1 METKDIEYYDIIGGE
16 LQCLGAGV
24 SGHVF
29 AIDDHTVVKVALR
42 TGNEYM
48 DNELLESHM
57 LERRV
62 FERLGKHHR
71 ICELKYAINR
81 GLVLERLVES
91 LRDRLSNLRK
101 CDKLPSVEEAFKW
114 SIQAAEG
121 SAYLHENGVIHY
133 DMGSA
138 NLLLDQDDNIKICD
152 FGGSSID
159 GSMPQGE
166 LDTDFQRPGKD
177 DTVSNEQD
185 DLFDLG
191 SLIFEIWTGGM
202 PSWSDST
209 LDIHGRFPD
218 LSCVL
223 PAAVIMQC
231 WNDHYQSATEIVTA
245 LEALQK
251 ETNACTSTQGETD
264 SVIRRMTSFLTRK
277 DRLALLT
284 SAAVLTIT
292 VVGLLR
298 RSSATTQPRP
308 RQV

>member
-29 AIDDHTVVKVALR
+29 AIDDHTVVKVAQR

-91 LRDRLSNLRK
+91 LRDRLSNLQKR
-101 CDKLPSVEEAFKW
+101 DQVPSVEEAFKW

-138 NLLLDQDDNIKICD
+138 NLLLDRDDNIKICD
-152 FGGSSID
+152 FGVSSID
-159 GSMPQGE
+159 GSTPQGE

-177 DTVSNEQD
+177 DTVSDIQD

-191 SLIFEIWTGGM
+191 SLIFEIWTGST
-202 PSWSDST
+202 PSWSESSSD
-209 LDIHGRFPD
+209 GQQGFPD
-218 LSCVL
+218 LTRVL

-231 WNDHYQSATEIVTA
+231 WNGHYQSATEIVTA

-264 SVIRRMTSFLTRK
+264 SVIRRMTCFLTRK